1 MLSVWRW
8 RVLFCACP
16 HLEELI
22 PAQFSCVVK
31 YHSSCSKYKKI
42 GVTLE
47 ICLAA
52 VMKSLQSCSKDRTQG
67 ISSGSSNLW
76 QFLKIKIQFIF
87 WLMSIGGSRKLV
99 SHISISRLAFNTA
112 HNQRAW
118 LTQKGPHSRILLI
131 ILYLSSYHHS
141 MLFSQG
147 IAHHSRIW
155 SIDKAN
161 MCYVSHSH
169 TVLVKNTTSTD
180 QNCFI
185 LSLLVL
191 PCVIWTHAKLN
202 QLWTDNRWVMT
213 TLMSDYN
220 DLR

>member
-1 MLSVWRW
+1 
-8 RVLFCACP
+8 
-16 HLEELI
+16 
-22 PAQFSCVVK
+22 
-31 YHSSCSKYKKI
+31 
-42 GVTLE
+42 
-47 ICLAA
+47 
-52 VMKSLQSCSKDRTQG
+52 MKSPQSCSKDKTQG
-67 ISSGSSNLW
+67 ISSGSSNQW

-87 WLMSIGGSRKLV
+87 WLMSVGGSRKLV

-141 MLFSQG
+141 MLFHKG
-147 IAHHSRIW
+147 LHITLGFW

-191 PCVIWTHAKLN
+191 SCVIWTHAKLN

-213 TLMSDYN
+213 TLMSDY
-220 DLR
+220 DGWR